1 MPKNSQPIDHFIS
14 TVVDKP
20 QVFFASNQK
29 IVDSALAM
37 AKLFYDDGKIHYIV
51 LSKTTKLIISF

>member
-1 MPKNSQPIDHFIS
+1 MPKNSEPIDHFIS

-20 QVFFASNQK
+20 QVFFASNEK

-37 AKLFYDDGKIHYIV
+37 AKFFYDDGEIHYFI
-51 LSKTTKLIISF
+51 F

>member
-37 AKLFYDDGKIHYIV
+37 AKLFYDDGEILV
-51 LSKTTKLIISF
+51 VAFSEQ